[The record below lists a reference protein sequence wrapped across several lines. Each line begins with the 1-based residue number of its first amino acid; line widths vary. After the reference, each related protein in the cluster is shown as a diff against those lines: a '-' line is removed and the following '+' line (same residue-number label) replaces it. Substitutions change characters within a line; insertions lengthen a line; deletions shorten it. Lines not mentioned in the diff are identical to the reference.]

1 MLIEWAER
9 ACDRVRRAAGE
20 SRLLSAAFLGE
31 PARAEKRA
39 TARGGEVATCLLLLV
54 FPFLPLLPHPTVALT
69 VGACIVLF
77 VTCVP
82 WGGARSAIRFGATDR
97 AVYAFALAYLLA
109 GGVDGAVSALFV
121 ASGWTAIRASTEQ
134 GRARAA
140 GCLVLSA
147 SVTACIGI
155 WEYVS
160 GRAVLRW
167 VDLSRFSG
175 IGGRVCATYENPNI
189 LAILLL
195 AAYPLALFGAARS
208 HDRAIRAASGIG
220 AVCIA
225 LCTVLTW
232 SRGAWLGMLA
242 QTLLVL
248 LLLSRRSMAI
258 LLLLPLPTAACL
270 PLLPQ
275 SLTDRFASIGSMGES
290 SVRYRLQVWQGV
302 RRMIAAAP
310 FGIGTGET
318 AFRQVWQQFAVAGTE
333 TVMHAHSLLFQVALD
348 TGAAGAVLFVLC
360 LLILLR
366 SFRPRAP
373 SVAGLAALVGLLVMG
388 LFDHLWYA
396 RGMLW
401 LFFAIAAWIPAAR
414 EDR

>member
-20 SRLLSAAFLGE
+20 SRLLAAAFRGE
-31 PARAEKRA
+31 PARAGERE
-39 TARGGEVATCLLLLV
+39 TARGGELATCILLLA
-54 FPFLPLLPHPTVALT
+54 FPFLPLLPHPTAALT
-69 VGACIVLF
+69 VGACTVLF

-82 WGGARSAIRFGATDR
+82 WGGARCAVRFGATDR

-109 GGVDGAVSALFV
+109 GGMDGAVSALLV
-121 ASGWTAIRASTEQ
+121 VSGWTAIRASTEQ

-195 AAYPLALFGAARS
+195 AAYPLALCGAARS
-208 HDRAIRAASGIG
+208 RDRTARAASGVG

-232 SRGAWLGMLA
+232 SRGAWLGMLT

-248 LLLSRRSMAI
+248 LLLSRRSMAL
-258 LLLLPLPTAACL
+258 LLLLPLPTAAAL

-318 AFRQVWQQFAVAGTE
+318 AFRRAWQQFAVAGTE
-333 TVMHAHSLLFQVALD
+333 TVMHAHSLFLQVALD
-348 TGAAGAVLFVLC
+348 TGLAGVALFVLC
-360 LLILLR
+360 ILTLLR
-366 SFRPRAP
+366 AFRPSAP
-373 SVAGLAALVGLLVMG
+373 SVAGLAALGGLLVMG

-401 LFFAIAAWIPAAR
+401 LFFAVAAGIPAAR
-414 EDR
+414 EDG